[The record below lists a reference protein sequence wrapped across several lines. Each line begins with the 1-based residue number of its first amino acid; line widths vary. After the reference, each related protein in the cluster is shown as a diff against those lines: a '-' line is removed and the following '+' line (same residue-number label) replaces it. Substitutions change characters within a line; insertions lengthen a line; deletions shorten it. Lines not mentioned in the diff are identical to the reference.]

1 MPTNLALLPLP
12 ADMRALIDQACRRA
26 GVPVRSPLLDGME
39 PQTAAIASN
48 VIPFPI
54 KRAARG

>member
-1 MPTNLALLPLP
+1 MTIPALPPLP

-26 GVPVRSPLLDGME
+26 GVPVRSPLLDGIE
-39 PQTAAIASN
+39 PQAAAVASN
-48 VIPFPI
+48 VIQFPV